1 MAALIREQTGAEA
14 LVVTGWELLHK
25 VRAEDRERI
34 LNQLNGRTTA
44 DIDRDLEL
52 ISAALARLASRPE
65 RRSGRDR
72 RLRRDRRSGRGVLR
86 IGRRAPLGPGPSLR
100 TRQTRMQCGAKEP
113 AHGRLLP
120 QHRREPERSRNEN
133 RKGLEQA
140 QCG

>member
-1 MAALIREQTGAEA
+1 MVDSRELAEAMAALIREQTGAEA

-34 LNQLNGRTTA
+34 LDQLNGRTTA

-52 ISAALARLASRPE
+52 RSAALARLASRPE

-86 IGRRAPLGPGPSLR
+86 IEGERRSGQDRRSGRDRR
-100 TRQTRMQCGAKEP
+100 DMQCA
-113 AHGRLLP
+113 
-120 QHRREPERSRNEN
+120 
-133 RKGLEQA
+133 
-140 QCG
+140 